1 MRFGVD
7 RSSARGPVQLAFGG
21 GIGDGRID
29 AREIRGPG
37 SRKSLGNAPR
47 PCRVA
52 RPALRRRDDSAS
64 HEPGSADK
72 FLGESARNAEAH
84 HRAGAT
90 RKLAL
95 ERGGKRRRVSA
106 TRDRVHAGP
115 RGDARFLDE
124 PRDRDDPTRVVGP
137 DAHMP

>member
-7 RSSARGPVQLAFGG
+7 RSSARDPVQLAFGG

-37 SRKSLGNAPR
+37 FRKSLGNAPR
-47 PCRVA
+47 PRGVA
-52 RPALRRRDDSAS
+52 GPALRRRDDRAS

-124 PRDRDDPTRVVGP
+124 SRDRDDPTRVVGP